1 MSVRSRSLADLS
13 GADLS
18 GLPPASLP
26 DDDPAVAG
34 IGALATLSRYGRTFR
49 LAGNLLPRG
58 LLNDAAVLYAFC
70 RHVDD
75 LADEAADPASARI
88 ALDHL
93 RRAVL
98 GDQATHPA
106 ASGFLSLVAR
116 HRLDPALAARLI
128 DTMIDDLGP
137 VRIDDR
143 AALLR
148 YAYGAAGTVGLMMS
162 RLLGVVD
169 PRAAPH
175 ALDLGVAMQLT
186 NIARDVAEDAQR
198 DRVYLPG
205 DWLPQEWRP
214 GNWHT
219 HGAALQAAQ
228 LFPTVVRVLDLA
240 ELYYESGRQGLA
252 YLPYRSRLAVGAAA
266 AVYREI
272 GQRIRSKGPAYLTS
286 PRCVVSQTRRLL
298 VLCGS
303 LPASLSSRHPQ
314 AHDARLHD
322 ALRGEYGISTSIA
335 VTDGLDN

>member
-13 GADLS
+13 G
-18 GLPPASLP
+18 LPPASLP
-26 DDDPAVAG
+26 DNDPAVG
-34 IGALATLSRYGRTFR
+34 GSGALATLSRYGRTFR
-49 LAGNLLPRG
+49 LAGSLLPRG
-58 LLNDAAVLYAFC
+58 LLNDAAELYAFC

-106 ASGFLSLVAR
+106 ASGFLGLVAR

-137 VRIDDR
+137 VRIADSGT
-143 AALLR
+143 LLR

-169 PRAAPH
+169 PRAASH

-198 DRVYLPG
+198 DRVYLPA
-205 DWLPQEWRP
+205 DWLPQDWRP
-214 GNWHT
+214 GDWHT
-219 HGAALQAAQ
+219 REATLQAAQ

-240 ELYYESGRQGLA
+240 ELYYESGRQGLV

-272 GQRIRSKGPAYLTS
+272 GQRIRRMGPGYLTS
-286 PRCVVSQTRRLL
+286 PRCVVSQARRLL
-298 VLCGS
+298 VLGGS
-303 LPASLSSRHPQ
+303 LPASLSSHRPQ

-322 ALRGEYGISTSIA
+322 ALRGEYGIDTPET
-335 VTDGLDN
+335 VTDRLGN